1 MSETAPAQA
10 FAAKLRLQAFAGT
23 ALTGAAFAVLPF
35 LADFQKPVS
44 RLLWL
49 GLAFSG
55 AAALALSAY
64 LLFDAMLFRLFA
76 SYENEA
82 AGGIAVDRFLARA
95 GLRKLPQTNR
105 SLAERMSG
113 TARLMNFQ
121 RAAVL
126 VFAALFVSIILT

>member
-1 MSETAPAQA
+1 MSEIAPAQT
-10 FAAKLRLQAFAGT
+10 FAAKLRVHAYAGT
-23 ALTGAAFAVLPF
+23 ALVGAVFIGLPVLVS
-35 LADFQKPVS
+35 FQKPFS
-44 RLLWL
+44 LLLWT
-49 GLAFSG
+49 GFASAG

-64 LLFDAMLFRLFA
+64 LLFDAMLFRLFD
-76 SYENEA
+76 SYENED

-121 RAAVL
+121 RAALL
-126 VFAALFVSIILT
+126 VFLALFVSMAAA